1 MAQICV
7 QNTYNHSRPKLQTA
21 SKGVR
26 LLLTSRPEED
36 FESTLR
42 EWIPMSHVVS
52 IQQGPVDIDV
62 REVVRNRIAT
72 DAELKRWQSMPE
84 VCTEIEGRLME
95 KADGMGSL
103 VPSAARM
110 DGHKAVGKVWSDLHD
125 NRLLQPRGENEL
137 PWKRIAGPY
146 FRSTDLAWLQR

>member
-95 KADGMGSL
+95 KADGM
-103 VPSAARM
+103 
-110 DGHKAVGKVWSDLHD
+110 
-125 NRLLQPRGENEL
+125 
-137 PWKRIAGPY
+137 
-146 FRSTDLAWLQR
+146 FRWT